1 MDDDL
6 VRDGRVARLEL
17 RGHRS
22 GLLRPVNV
30 GFVERPDGTFVVA
43 ARGFETAWARNLEAD
58 RRAVVTIGPR
68 SFAATAELLDDVDP
82 RRPLAIR
89 DLILRYGTPSE
100 GLGRGPVF
108 VLTPSTPQIPG
119 EDRDPTG

>member
-22 GLLRPVNV
+22 GLPRPVNV
-30 GFVERPDGTFVVA
+30 GFVERPDGTFVIA

-58 RRAVVTIGPR
+58 PRTVVTIGPR
-68 SFAATAELLDDVDP
+68 SFAATAELLEDDDP
-82 RRPLAIR
+82 RRPVAIR

-108 VLTPSTPQIPG
+108 VLTPEAPPQRTG
-119 EDRDPTG
+119 DRDPTG

>member
-1 MDDDL
+1 VDDDL
-6 VRDGRVARLEL
+6 VRDGRVARLEI

-22 GLLRPVNV
+22 GLPRPVNV

-43 ARGFETAWARNLEAD
+43 ARGIETAWARNLEAD
-58 RRAVVTIGPR
+58 PRVIVTIGPR
-68 SFAATAELLDDVDP
+68 SFVATAEPLDDDDP
-82 RRPLAIR
+82 GRPVAIR

-108 VLTPSTPQIPG
+108 VLTPEALRRPD
-119 EDRDPTG
+119 EDPDPTG

>member
-1 MDDDL
+1 VDDDL

-22 GLLRPVNV
+22 GRPRPVNV
-30 GFVERPDGTFVVA
+30 GFVLRPDGSLIIA
-43 ARGFETAWARNLEAD
+43 ARGVETGWARNLEAD
-58 RRAVVTIGPR
+58 LHALVTIGRRRFP
-68 SFAATAELLDDVDP
+68 ATAELLGDDDP
-82 RRPLAIR
+82 RRPAAIR

-108 VLTPSTPQIPG
+108 VLTPDPG
-119 EDRDPTG
+119 DAGPDPTG

>member
-6 VRDGRVARLEL
+6 VRDGRYARLEI

-22 GLLRPVNV
+22 GLPRPVTV
-30 GFVERPDGTFVVA
+30 GFVDRPDGTIVVA
-43 ARGFETAWARNLEAD
+43 ARADQTAWARNLEAD
-58 RRAVVTIGPR
+58 PEVLVTIGTDAVR
-68 SFAATAELLDDVDP
+68 ATAELLADDDP
-82 RRPLAIR
+82 RRPAAIR

-108 VLTPSTPQIPG
+108 VLTTAPPAG
-119 EDRDPTG
+119 DPDHAAAG